1 MAAEG
6 DLLLAGPERPDLC
19 LGQSLILDPEAR
31 PKLTWRCP
39 ACSEMEFAG
48 LCPPRPGHSPPPAAA
63 AQARQASCACPALA
77 LALFASPGFRTC
89 LLSPQ
94 SACQLSFL
102 PFSPFPAPSPLA
114 PVGSRCGLLPSL
126 APTTPHAP
134 PGLHPQSVPS
144 PGGGGPC
151 PSCWYLKSSTLR
163 GPAPREP
170 ASRPVHPHPP
180 RPHPDA
186 TREPRLTLPPPPPLS
201 PFKSIHFLN
210 LKGS

>member
-102 PFSPFPAPSPLA
+102 PFTPPSPPL
-114 PVGSRCGLLPSL
+114 
-126 APTTPHAP
+126 
-134 PGLHPQSVPS
+134 
-144 PGGGGPC
+144 
-151 PSCWYLKSSTLR
+151 
-163 GPAPREP
+163 
-170 ASRPVHPHPP
+170 
-180 RPHPDA
+180 
-186 TREPRLTLPPPPPLS
+186 PRLPQLALAVAFSPPWHPLPLMHLQVCIRSQSRHLEVVVPAHPA
-201 PFKSIHFLN
+201 
-210 LKGS
+210 GT

>member
-1 MAAEG
+1 M
-6 DLLLAGPERPDLC
+6 AGPERPDLC

-102 PFSPFPAPSPLA
+102 PFTPPSPPLHPPFPACPSWLSLWPSPLPGTHYPSCTSRSA
-114 PVGSRCGLLPSL
+114 SAVSPVTWRWWSLPILLVPEKQ
-126 APTTPHAP
+126 HAP
-134 PGLHPQSVPS
+134 WPSAPGAGLPTCAPPPS
-144 PGGGGPC
+144 P
-151 PSCWYLKSSTLR
+151 SS
-163 GPAPREP
+163 P
-170 ASRPVHPHPP
+170 
-180 RPHPDA
+180 
-186 TREPRLTLPPPPPLS
+186 
-201 PFKSIHFLN
+201 
-210 LKGS
+210 